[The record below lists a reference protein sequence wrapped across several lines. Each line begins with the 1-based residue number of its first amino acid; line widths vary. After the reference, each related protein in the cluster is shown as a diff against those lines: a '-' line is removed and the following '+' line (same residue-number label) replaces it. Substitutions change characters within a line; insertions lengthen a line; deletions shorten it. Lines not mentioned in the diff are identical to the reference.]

1 MENKAGIHF
10 LYALTV
16 IFLLCSTINAKERPL
31 NILKITDKKLYTP
44 VQFNKKLSAM
54 QERYKNVSEDSLLM
68 KDYCEIPFIVELVG
82 RENKT
87 NNLYLKV
94 RIDNKDFLFIY
105 DTGSAVNIMTDKT
118 LERIG
123 ISVDESV
130 NETLFLMTASAKC
143 GGRRFGQNVFLYV
156 PGTSFGTDANGED
169 IAGIIGLDFFR
180 SAESLCIDY
189 KGRKI
194 ILNDKPALYNGLEK
208 LYLIPDN
215 DGTFLQYKIKVNL
228 DGTEGVALFDTGCTW
243 IEVRKNHFN
252 LPVKRTEWMPVV
264 TILGK
269 ETIKSYYADPG
280 EIHFGS
286 TVLKNAEVIMWD
298 DYTYSYFPQFKYMDI
313 VLGIN
318 VFFDRYKV
326 WFFPFEGYACIQPY
340 EDEVK

>member
-1 MENKAGIHF
+1 MNKAGIYLICTLAGMLF
-10 LYALTV
+10 
-16 IFLLCSTINAKERPL
+16 LCSTITAKERSQT
-31 NILKITDKKLYTP
+31 ILKVSDKKLYTP

-68 KDYCEIPFIVELVG
+68 KDYCEIPFIVELTG

-123 ISVDESV
+123 ISIDESV

-143 GGRRFGQNVFLYV
+143 SGRRFGRNVFLYV

-189 KGRKI
+189 KSRKI
-194 ILNDKPALYNGLEK
+194 ILNDEPASYSGLEK
-208 LYLIPDN
+208 LSLIPDN

-243 IEVRKNHFN
+243 IEVRKNNFN
-252 LPVKRTEWMPVV
+252 LSVKRMEWMSVV
-264 TILGK
+264 TILGQ
-269 ETIKSYYADPG
+269 ETVKNYYADAG
-280 EIHFGS
+280 NIYFGS

-298 DYTYSYFPQFKYMDI
+298 DYAYSYFPQFKDKDM

-318 VFFDRYKV
+318 GFFDRYKV
-326 WFFPFEGYACIQPY
+326 WFFPSEGYVCIQPY
-340 EDEVK
+340 EGM